1 LVTQTTSN
9 LQSDGFINILFKC
22 STEVEKLNALFK
34 AAQPG
39 VEKGL
44 ESSRLARKLRLG
56 LFYFPLNFVFSI
68 DAQQGG
74 DLSLRN
80 SKKPVKHA

>member
-1 LVTQTTSN
+1 MVTQTTSN
-9 LQSDGFINILFKC
+9 LQSNGSIDILFEY
-22 STEVEKLNALFK
+22 STEVEQLNALFK
-34 AAQPG
+34 AGQPG